1 MTSVLFML
9 LARIR
14 YVPSDFV
21 KSFHE
26 AYRTNNLQLPT
37 KEHEASFF
45 LSCSMLRHQYGY
57 NDNRVTIP
65 RKFNKRSV
73 QKYPQAGI
81 YQNNSV
87 ISGH

>member
-14 YVPSDFV
+14 YLLSDFV
-21 KSFHE
+21 KSVHE

-37 KEHEASFF
+37 EEHEASFF
-45 LSCSMLRHQYGY
+45 LSCSLLRHQYGHS
-57 NDNRVTIP
+57 DNGVTIP
-65 RKFNKRSV
+65 RKSNKRSV
-73 QKYPQAGI
+73 KKYPQAGI